1 MNIIFILVINDII
14 KSTLN
19 CHQPFYLLLSLN
31 TKYSFYII
39 PLFVTGYGVICD
51 IGLLERIVLSH
62 PIWFLPGIQRAGA
75 FHLLQGKEEG
85 CFVVRKS
92 SQPDTMALSV
102 RLPPDKG
109 PYIEHYLIH
118 SSEGRLGL
126 ETSENRFVD
135 ISALVAHYAS
145 CCDELPIQL
154 TLPKAIRESKSRQQL
169 SSLALLGQE
178 FWSYSPPVSA
188 VSSPEV
194 ELVLNLNPL
203 MSTFK
208 QAEIS
213 SGVQCEKPVRPNT
226 LNLLFRNDP
235 SSDSL
240 NNALIEHDSVKTPP
254 QPPPRWSKPTTPN
267 NFTVTT
273 TVTFSVN
280 AQSPNNGISQESL
293 NVDQKRMSPEGQ
305 CVSTLSSRG
314 SRGSL
319 GRGSV
324 NHVGLP
330 GSVTSPHSAT
340 PDTLSPLS
348 VSESARHSKRH
359 KLKIS
364 RHYQESDIVDS
375 PTMYYR
381 SGLGDRISDYEDV
394 WTNEKVQPKQ
404 ISVNLSSPDI
414 LQHTPTVGSSNNN
427 VSEGPTGAQNCMPQR
442 SNCFSC
448 QSQTTNEGNFL
459 IHILYYVL

>member
-1 MNIIFILVINDII
+1 MYILFI
-14 KSTLN
+14 
-19 CHQPFYLLLSLN
+19 
-31 TKYSFYII
+31 
-39 PLFVTGYGVICD
+39 TGYGVICD
-51 IGLLERIVLSH
+51 ISLLERIVLSH
-62 PIWFLPGIQRAGA
+62 PIWFLAGIQRAGA

-126 ETSENRFVD
+126 ETSENRFVN
-135 ISALVAHYAS
+135 IAALVAHYAS
-145 CCDELPIQL
+145 CCDELPVQL

-203 MSTFK
+203 MTTFK
-208 QAEIS
+208 QS
-213 SGVQCEKPVRPNT
+213 DSLTSVLKEKPTRPNT
-226 LNLLFRNDP
+226 LNLLFKNDP
-235 SSDSL
+235 ASDSSPNPL
-240 NNALIEHDSVKTPP
+240 TESELVLKTPP

-280 AQSPNNGISQESL
+280 AHSPNNGISQESL

-305 CVSTLSSRG
+305 CISTISSRG

-319 GRGSV
+319 SR
-324 NHVGLP
+324 
-330 GSVTSPHSAT
+330 TSLNQMKIHESLISPQSAT

-348 VSESARHSKRH
+348 VSESVRHSKRH
-359 KLKIS
+359 KHKIS
-364 RHYQESDIVDS
+364 KHYQESDIVDS
-375 PTMYYR
+375 PTLYYR
-381 SGLGDRISDYEDV
+381 SGLGDKISDYEDL
-394 WTNEKVQPKQ
+394 WTNEKNQQRPMNV
-404 ISVNLSSPDI
+404 SSPDI
-414 LQHTPTVGSSNNN
+414 LQHTNNRSSNNDIAESVVELQN
-427 VSEGPTGAQNCMPQR
+427 SLLQRISCNSCEKQNGSEGNSSHKSISIVFIYIIFPLLEHVLLKFNHNNIFVEIFM
-442 SNCFSC
+442 
-448 QSQTTNEGNFL
+448 FL
-459 IHILYYVL
+459 YHRP

>member
-1 MNIIFILVINDII
+1 M
-14 KSTLN
+14 
-19 CHQPFYLLLSLN
+19 
-31 TKYSFYII
+31 
-39 PLFVTGYGVICD
+39 ICD
-51 IGLLERIVLSH
+51 ISLMERLVLSH

-135 ISALVAHYAS
+135 MAALVAHYAS
-145 CCDELPIQL
+145 CCDELPVQL
-154 TLPKAIRESKSRQQL
+154 TLPKSIRESKSRQQL

-178 FWSYSPPVSA
+178 FWSYSPPVST
-188 VSSPEV
+188 VSSPDV

-208 QAEIS
+208 QAEPS
-213 SGVQCEKPVRPNT
+213 TPVPKDKPARPNT
-226 LNLLFRNDP
+226 LNLFFRNDP
-235 SSDSL
+235 RSDLSPSATPESD
-240 NNALIEHDSVKTPP
+240 ALVKTPP

-280 AQSPNNGISQESL
+280 GAQSPSNPLPSTSQES
-293 NVDQKRMSPEGQ
+293 VEQKRMSPEGQ
-305 CVSTLSSRG
+305 CMSTLSSK
-314 SRGSL
+314 GSL
-319 GRGSV
+319 SRTSL
-324 NHVGLP
+324 NQLTFP
-330 GSVTSPHSAT
+330 NSITSPNSAT

-348 VSESARHSKRH
+348 VSEGARHSKRH
-359 KLKIS
+359 KHKIS
-364 RHYQESDIVDS
+364 KHYQESDIVDS
-375 PTMYYR
+375 PTVYYR
-381 SGLGDRISDYEDV
+381 SGLGDKISDYEDL
-394 WTNEKVQPKQ
+394 WTNEKNFSRP
-404 ISVNLSSPDI
+404 VNLSSPDI
-414 LQHTPTVGSSNNN
+414 LQHTGITSSNNN
-427 VSEGPTGAQNCMPQR
+427 ISSPSSSQTGSTQR
-442 SNCFSC
+442 NTCTSC
-448 QSQTTNEGNFL
+448 QNQNGTEGKR
-459 IHILYYVL
+459 Y

>member
-1 MNIIFILVINDII
+1 M
-14 KSTLN
+14 
-19 CHQPFYLLLSLN
+19 
-31 TKYSFYII
+31 
-39 PLFVTGYGVICD
+39 
-51 IGLLERIVLSH
+51 LSH

-118 SSEGRLGL
+118 NTEGRLAL
-126 ETSENRFVD
+126 ETSENLFVN

-145 CCDELPIQL
+145 CCDELPVQL
-154 TLPKAIRESKSRQQL
+154 TLPKTIRESKSRQQL

-208 QAEIS
+208 QPETSTPATL
-213 SGVQCEKPVRPNT
+213 EKPVRPNT
-226 LNLLFRNDP
+226 LNLFFRNDP
-235 SSDSL
+235 SMDSL
-240 NNALIEHDSVKTPP
+240 QNNALMENDSMVKTPP

-293 NVDQKRMSPEGQ
+293 NVDNKRMSPEGQ
-305 CVSTLSSRG
+305 CISTISSRG
-314 SRGSL
+314 SRTSL
-319 GRGSV
+319 TRSSLKQLAL
-324 NHVGLP
+324 H
-330 GSVTSPHSAT
+330 GSVTSPQSLT
-340 PDTLSPLS
+340 PDTLSPIS

-359 KLKIS
+359 KYKIS
-364 RHYQESDIVDS
+364 KHYQESDIVDS
-375 PTMYYR
+375 PTVYYR
-381 SGLGDRISDYEDV
+381 SGLGDKISDYEDL
-394 WTNEKVQPKQ
+394 WTNEKNQQKA
-404 ISVNLSSPDI
+404 VNLSSPDI
-414 LQHTPTVGSSNNN
+414 LQHTTNTTETSNNN
-427 VSEGPTGAQNCMPQR
+427 IVDNFSDSHNSVMHR
-442 SNCFSC
+442 SNCFPC
-448 QSQTTNEGNFL
+448 QRQDGNEGKLIRNFYL
-459 IHILYYVL
+459 

>member
-1 MNIIFILVINDII
+1 M
-14 KSTLN
+14 
-19 CHQPFYLLLSLN
+19 
-31 TKYSFYII
+31 
-39 PLFVTGYGVICD
+39 
-51 IGLLERIVLSH
+51 ERIVLSH

-118 SSEGRLGL
+118 SSERLLGL

-135 ISALVAHYAS
+135 ISALVAHYTS
-145 CCDELPIQL
+145 CCDELPVQL
-154 TLPKAIRESKSRQQL
+154 ILPKAIRESKSRQQL

-208 QAEIS
+208 NAEPSTPIAK
-213 SGVQCEKPVRPNT
+213 EKPARPNT

-235 SSDSL
+235 SDCSL
-240 NNALIEHDSVKTPP
+240 NALMENEAVVKTPP

-280 AQSPNNGISQESL
+280 SQSPNNGVSLDSL
-293 NVDQKRMSPEGQ
+293 NVDQRRMSPEGQ
-305 CVSTLSSRG
+305 CVSTISSRG
-314 SRGSL
+314 SLSRTSL
-319 GRGSV
+319 NQISTV
-324 NHVGLP
+324 
-330 GSVTSPHSAT
+330 GSVTSPQLTT

-348 VSESARHSKRH
+348 VNESSRNSKRH
-359 KLKIS
+359 KHKIS
-364 RHYQESDIVDS
+364 KHYQESDIVDS
-375 PTMYYR
+375 PTLYCR
-381 SGLGDRISDYEDV
+381 SVLGDKISDYEDL
-394 WTNEKVQPKQ
+394 WTNERNQLIP
-404 ISVNLSSPDI
+404 VNFSSPDI
-414 LQHTPTVGSSNNN
+414 LQHSSYPESTNNN
-427 VSEGPTGAQNCMPQR
+427 ILDSPAGSLSCLIQR
-442 SNCFSC
+442 STCCSC
-448 QSQTTNEGNFL
+448 QTRNEGKISNQ
-459 IHILYYVL
+459 ITIKQM